1 MNVYWFFGRNGN
13 FFSTVPHLK
22 VFGFL
27 ITTIAAVLGASVQG
41 MAQPLKE
48 THRVCLYVFLV
59 AIIVYCIAF
68 VAQRSQANHSHFWG
82 LVAIICGSLS
92 TVSVISGFFTHSVAE
107 IICYITV
114 GCAAIIIVVYQYG
127 STFMDILVVGSTM
140 TFWNGFKLSISIPQ
154 NISKGQPTV

>member
-1 MNVYWFFGRNGN
+1 
-13 FFSTVPHLK
+13 
-22 VFGFL
+22 
-27 ITTIAAVLGASVQG
+27 

-127 STFMDILVVGSTM
+127 STFMDTCRRIYHDILKWFQAINIYSTEHQQRPAD
-140 TFWNGFKLSISIPQ
+140 SIIEE
-154 NISKGQPTV
+154 V